1 VIHVYTFT
9 TDVDSYMQLEEGVV
23 RPYFGEHP
31 PPSTVVQVARLIDPA
46 WLVEVR
52 STR

>member
-31 PPSTVVQVARLIDPA
+31 PPSTVGAGGTVDRPGVAG
-46 WLVEVR
+46 
-52 STR
+52 